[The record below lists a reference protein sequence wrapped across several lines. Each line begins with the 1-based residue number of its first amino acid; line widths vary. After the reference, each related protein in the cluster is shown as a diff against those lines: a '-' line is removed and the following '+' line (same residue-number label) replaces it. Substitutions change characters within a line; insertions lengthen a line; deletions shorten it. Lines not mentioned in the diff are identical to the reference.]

1 MYIWESAVQRWYFK
15 PWAQGVC
22 EKGAEDRALGI
33 CTIEGLM
40 EEENQQVRQKKNS
53 QESKKLKLIK

>member
-1 MYIWESAVQRWYFK
+1 M
-15 PWAQGVC
+15 C